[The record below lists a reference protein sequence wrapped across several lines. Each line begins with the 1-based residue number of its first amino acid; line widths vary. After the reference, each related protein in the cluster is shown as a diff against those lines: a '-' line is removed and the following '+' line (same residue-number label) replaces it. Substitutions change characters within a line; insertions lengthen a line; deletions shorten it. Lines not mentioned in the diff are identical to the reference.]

1 MRSASASNTNLT
13 SDKGALATCRQG
25 RGVRQAYGSTTTSSR
40 IDTSQLFER
49 KISRLL
55 ILHEQK
61 NSSSGVSLLQIKLK
75 TQEQNMIHTR
85 ARPEQA
91 TPSASRPPA
100 HALTSAIHH
109 LSHHPPTP
117 SSQPSP
123 CSSSIH
129 PTVTLPLVPP
139 PIPPPLSPPPIPMR
153 SRHIRAVEHVP
164 ISPVHRARRR
174 HVLCLALAL
183 LAPDQGKRAR
193 ALGGLALET
202 GLGERRRGCG

>member
-25 RGVRQAYGSTTTSSR
+25 RSVRQAYGSTTTSSR

-85 ARPEQA
+85 TRPEQA

-123 CSSSIH
+123 CSSQYPSH
-129 PTVTLPLVPP
+129 RYSPPRPTAYPST
-139 PIPPPLSPPPIPMR
+139 PLSSPNPDAQPPHP
-153 SRHIRAVEHVP
+153 
-164 ISPVHRARRR
+164 
-174 HVLCLALAL
+174 
-183 LAPDQGKRAR
+183 
-193 ALGGLALET
+193 
-202 GLGERRRGCG
+202 RG